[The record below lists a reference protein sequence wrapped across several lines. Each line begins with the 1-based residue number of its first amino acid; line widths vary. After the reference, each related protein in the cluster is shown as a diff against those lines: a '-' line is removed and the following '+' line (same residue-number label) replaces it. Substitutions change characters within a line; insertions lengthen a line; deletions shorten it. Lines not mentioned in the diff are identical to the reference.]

1 MFKATKI
8 LNLKIVMSAA
18 PSSSS
23 ILTESKG
30 AGVKNRKTGAS
41 FRKRRANGVCL
52 DLTKDAISMCQ
63 TDIAKDLNRWLPANR
78 TPRGASTSKQR
89 TPRPSLQS
97 LSKSSM
103 LQFGFKPRY
112 CISFAFIIV
121 SDSEVETNRW
131 CWDFYEPCSIAI
143 QLNSSGKRI
152 FFFQV
157 TFRLGQLIVFVTRN
171 NYCLS

>member
-1 MFKATKI
+1 VFKTTKI
-8 LNLKIVMSAA
+8 LYLKIVMSAA

-30 AGVKNRKTGAS
+30 AGVKNRKTGPN

-52 DLTKDAISMCQ
+52 DLTKDAINMCQ

-97 LSKSSM
+97 LPKSSM

-121 SDSEVETNRW
+121 SDSEVEINRC
-131 CWDFYEPCSIAI
+131 CWDFYEPCSSAS
-143 QLNSSGKRI
+143 QLNSSGKRRFVLSSHI
-152 FFFQV
+152 L
-157 TFRLGQLIVFVTRN
+157 FRLTYCFVTCN
-171 NYCLS
+171 NYCLY

>member
-1 MFKATKI
+1 MFKATKT
-8 LNLKIVMSAA
+8 LCLKIVMPAA

-23 ILTESKG
+23 NPTDSKG
-30 AGVKNRKTGAS
+30 SGVKNRKTGAN

-78 TPRGASTSKQR
+78 TPRGASTSKQQ

-97 LSKSSM
+97 LPKSSM
-103 LQFGFKPRY
+103 LQLHFKPRY

-121 SDSEVETNRW
+121 SNSEVETDRVF
-131 CWDFYEPCSIAI
+131 WDIYEPCSSAS
-143 QLNSSGKRI
+143 QLNSSGKRKVVLI
-152 FFFQV
+152 GRIS
-157 TFRLGQLIVFVTRN
+157 FRLRDCFITRN
-171 NYCLS
+171 NYCLY